1 MNELQKQLFTL
12 QDPSYLEFH
21 SKLIPTIEKNRIIG
35 IRTPALR
42 SFAKDFKG
50 TKEAESFLK
59 ELPHHYYEENN
70 LHMMLISA
78 EKDYE
83 TCVREINR
91 FLPYI
96 NNWATCDLPAPGVF
110 KKHKSELYGEILKWI
125 SSDDTY
131 TIRYGIGILLRLY
144 LDADFSEK
152 HLALCCQKSTQKN
165 ITSI

>member
-50 TKEAESFLK
+50 TKEAKAFLK

-83 TCVREINR
+83 TCVR
-91 FLPYI
+91 
-96 NNWATCDLPAPGVF
+96 ATCDLPAPGVF
-110 KKHKSELYGEILKWI
+110 KKHKSELYGEVLKWI
-125 SSDDTY
+125 SSNDTY

-152 HLALCCQKSTQKN
+152 HLALVTKIRSEEY
-165 ITSI
+165 TSI

>member
-50 TKEAESFLK
+50 TKEAKAFLK

-78 EKDYE
+78 EKIMKPV
-83 TCVREINR
+83 CGNQP

-96 NNWATCDLPAPGVF
+96 NNWATCDLPAPAY
-110 KKHKSELYGEILKWI
+110 S
-125 SSDDTY
+125 
-131 TIRYGIGILLRLY
+131 
-144 LDADFSEK
+144 
-152 HLALCCQKSTQKN
+152 KN
-165 ITSI
+165 INRNCMGSSKMDFFQ

>member
-50 TKEAESFLK
+50 TKEAKAFLK

-83 TCVREINR
+83 TCVCTD
-91 FLPYI
+91 PQM
-96 NNWATCDLPAPGVF
+96 
-110 KKHKSELYGEILKWI
+110 
-125 SSDDTY
+125 
-131 TIRYGIGILLRLY
+131 
-144 LDADFSEK
+144 LD
-152 HLALCCQKSTQKN
+152 QKSNDWRSIFLWLN
-165 ITSI
+165 IVLNLKRK

>member
-50 TKEAESFLK
+50 TKEAKAFLK

-78 EKDYE
+78 KFRCRIEWCMCHWKKSILE
-83 TCVREINR
+83 
-91 FLPYI
+91 LPHTVPIY
-96 NNWATCDLPAPGVF
+96 VF
-110 KKHKSELYGEILKWI
+110 
-125 SSDDTY
+125 
-131 TIRYGIGILLRLY
+131 
-144 LDADFSEK
+144 
-152 HLALCCQKSTQKN
+152 
-165 ITSI
+165 

>member
-50 TKEAESFLK
+50 TKEAKAFLK
-59 ELPHHYYEENN
+59 ELPHYYYEENN

-110 KKHKSELYGEILKWI
+110 KKYKGVIPSEFRKRNL
-125 SSDDTY
+125 
-131 TIRYGIGILLRLY
+131 
-144 LDADFSEK
+144 
-152 HLALCCQKSTQKN
+152 
-165 ITSI
+165 

>member
-50 TKEAESFLK
+50 TKEAKAFLK

-78 EKDYE
+78 EKIMKPVCGKSTVFFPISTTGQRVIY
-83 TCVREINR
+83 RHPAYSKNINR
-91 FLPYI
+91 NCMGKF
-96 NNWATCDLPAPGVF
+96 
-110 KKHKSELYGEILKWI
+110 
-125 SSDDTY
+125 
-131 TIRYGIGILLRLY
+131 
-144 LDADFSEK
+144 
-152 HLALCCQKSTQKN
+152 
-165 ITSI
+165 

>member
-12 QDPSYLEFH
+12 QDPCYLEFH

-42 SFAKDFKG
+42 SFAKNFKG
-50 TKEAESFLK
+50 TKEAKAFLK

-91 FLPYI
+91 FLP
-96 NNWATCDLPAPGVF
+96 
-110 KKHKSELYGEILKWI
+110 
-125 SSDDTY
+125 
-131 TIRYGIGILLRLY
+131 
-144 LDADFSEK
+144 
-152 HLALCCQKSTQKN
+152 
-165 ITSI
+165 

>member
-50 TKEAESFLK
+50 TKEAKAFLK

-91 FLPYI
+91 FL
-96 NNWATCDLPAPGVF
+96 DR
-110 KKHKSELYGEILKWI
+110 KSVCG
-125 SSDDTY
+125 
-131 TIRYGIGILLRLY
+131 
-144 LDADFSEK
+144 
-152 HLALCCQKSTQKN
+152 KSTVFFPISTTGQRVIYRHPAYSKN
-165 ITSI
+165 INQNCMGRF

>member
-50 TKEAESFLK
+50 TKEAKAFLK

-110 KKHKSELYGEILKWI
+110 KKHKSGTVWGSSKGFLPMTHTPFDTASEFCCGYIWTPI
-125 SSDDTY
+125 SQRS
-131 TIRYGIGILLRLY
+131 IWHLLR
-144 LDADFSEK
+144 
-152 HLALCCQKSTQKN
+152 KSARKN